1 MNSDRPPNERSADL
15 VSEWT
20 RAKLRLFAQ
29 LLARQAAHE
38 TLNRTP
44 TLKSSVFG
52 DPNPVSAPAVLG
64 TATCT

>member
-1 MNSDRPPNERSADL
+1 MNSNPPPNERSADL

-20 RAKLRLFAQ
+20 RAKLRLFAH

-38 TLNRTP
+38 TLNRAP
-44 TLKSSVFG
+44 AINFSVFG
-52 DPNPVSAPAVLG
+52 DPNPVGALVELG

>member
-1 MNSDRPPNERSADL
+1 MNSNPPPNERSADL

-20 RAKLRLFAQ
+20 RAKLRLVAQ

-38 TLNRTP
+38 TSDRAPVQNFN
-44 TLKSSVFG
+44 VFG
-52 DPNPVSAPAVLG
+52 DPNPAAAPVVLG

>member
-1 MNSDRPPNERSADL
+1 MSSDRPPDERSADL

-20 RAKLRLFAQ
+20 RAKLRLLAQ

-38 TLNRTP
+38 TSNRAP
-44 TLKSSVFG
+44 VQNFNVLG
-52 DPNPVSAPAVLG
+52 DSNFVGAPVVLG